1 MRFVRN
7 EAELQMVDDT
17 IHHGEIG
24 EESDD
29 AHLATAFGADHR
41 VYLKDLA
48 DHLSPAFGRAESER
62 LPR

>member
-1 MRFVRN
+1 
-7 EAELQMVDDT
+7 MVDDT